1 MCVVYFTLQCI
12 QCNISYSYPFID
24 EDRHGTTREKHEGD
38 GNFRQV
44 FFGRLV
50 RSSKQSQQ
58 LLISSDLFL
67 GHVKLFEGSARHLI
81 KKFNV
86 KTRAYYGNTSMDSEM
101 SLLMA
106 NQTLVS

>member
-1 MCVVYFTLQCI
+1 MELHEE
-12 QCNISYSYPFID
+12 NMKEMGISDKYSLVGWYVHRTEI
-24 EDRHGTTREKHEGD
+24 TRTSHLIFLNGD
-38 GNFRQV
+38 
-44 FFGRLV
+44 
-50 RSSKQSQQ
+50 
-58 LLISSDLFL
+58 
-67 GHVKLFEGSARHLI
+67 HVKLFEGSARHLI